1 MVAIN
6 HTQLLSTWNVATV
19 TEEFELCSILIILNL
34 HSYTSLVATV
44 LEWTE
49 SISCVINIQKLR
61 KVGKLVEILF
71 CLEQQDKKK
80 EKKMTGDQNF
90 S

>member
-19 TEEFELCSILIILNL
+19 TEEFELCSILITLNL
-34 HSYTSLVATV
+34 HSYMSLVATI

-49 SISCVINIQKLR
+49 SISCVVNIQKLR

-80 EKKMTGDQNF
+80 GKKDDWGPEF
-90 S
+90 

>member
-71 CLEQQDKKK
+71 RLEQQDKKK